1 MKKLLSL
8 TLALAM
14 LLGLTLPAAA
24 AEETSDAALARVTQT
39 VKETLE
45 LDTEDYEEFWGS
57 RYEDGLTGIW
67 SLSWSGADGDLS
79 IEALDD
85 GTVLSYR
92 LSQTY
97 DSYNTFPTFPQGDA
111 DSAAQAARN
120 FLDKVL
126 GENEQVEL
134 EEPSGLDSLNSDSYR
149 FSGTILLNG
158 LPSPLSYSMTVRA
171 ADSQVIRFSRDVGA
185 NTFLGEVPSAQAAV
199 GAEAAA
205 AALTGELKLRL
216 EYVLDEDGTSAVLRY
231 LPENTHTYYVD
242 AVTGEKLDLTEL
254 ESQMGGMSG
263 GAGDSSAN
271 ESAPEEDSGS
281 GLTQAEQEGIA
292 KLEGVQSSEELDRG
306 LRAVSAYGLT
316 DYALSS
322 ASYTLVEAQ
331 EEGEEDQVLCT
342 LSYGKAGEKRSTRIL
357 TVDARTGAVQTVST
371 YAAWLEEGETAALSR
386 EETQA
391 RAEEFLAEFCGAR
404 WETLTRSESEDS
416 SEENR
421 PYDTYTYVRESSGI
435 PFPEHY
441 YTVAIDRR
449 DGSVYRLRFV
459 YDEDVTFA
467 SPAGIVD
474 EAAALA
480 AWAGTYETTLAYR
493 LVPRALDSSDEQEAR
508 LLALGLTHFYGLR
521 LTYGLE
527 REGYCRGIDAATG
540 TPLWQETSTR
550 ALTYTD
556 LEGTWVQADAEKL
569 ASFGVGYDGGTFGY
583 RKSLTQWDLVA
594 MLASLEG
601 YCIDPEN
608 AEEWTRDAAYA
619 AAYSMGALERGE
631 RDEDRVITRGE
642 LVTCL
647 LDCAGYRAVA
657 RLEGIYTCTYRD
669 AASIPADELGYAAL
683 AQGLGM
689 VQGNYDGARVATRG
703 ELAVMLCRLLER

>member
-8 TLALAM
+8 MLALAM
-14 LLGLTLPAAA
+14 LLGLTLPAVA

-57 RYEDGLTGIW
+57 WYEDGLTGIW

-111 DSAAQAARN
+111 DSAAQAARD
-120 FLDKVL
+120 FLDKIL

-185 NTFLGEVPSAQAAV
+185 NTFLGEVPGADAAV

-263 GAGDSSAN
+263 AAGDSSAN
-271 ESAPEEDSGS
+271 ESASAEDSGS

-292 KLEGVQSSEELDRG
+292 KLEGVQSSEALDRS
-306 LRAVSAYGLT
+306 L
-316 DYALSS
+316 
-322 ASYTLVEAQ
+322 
-331 EEGEEDQVLCT
+331 
-342 LSYGKAGEKRSTRIL
+342 
-357 TVDARTGAVQTVST
+357 
-371 YAAWLEEGETAALSR
+371 
-386 EETQA
+386 
-391 RAEEFLAEFCGAR
+391 
-404 WETLTRSESEDS
+404 
-416 SEENR
+416 R
-421 PYDTYTYVRESSGI
+421 PY
-435 PFPEHY
+435 PPM
-441 YTVAIDRR
+441 A
-449 DGSVYRLRFV
+449 
-459 YDEDVTFA
+459 
-467 SPAGIVD
+467 
-474 EAAALA
+474 
-480 AWAGTYETTLAYR
+480 
-493 LVPRALDSSDEQEAR
+493 
-508 LLALGLTHFYGLR
+508 
-521 LTYGLE
+521 
-527 REGYCRGIDAATG
+527 
-540 TPLWQETSTR
+540 
-550 ALTYTD
+550 
-556 LEGTWVQADAEKL
+556 
-569 ASFGVGYDGGTFGY
+569 
-583 RKSLTQWDLVA
+583 
-594 MLASLEG
+594 
-601 YCIDPEN
+601 
-608 AEEWTRDAAYA
+608 
-619 AAYSMGALERGE
+619 
-631 RDEDRVITRGE
+631 
-642 LVTCL
+642 
-647 LDCAGYRAVA
+647 
-657 RLEGIYTCTYRD
+657 
-669 AASIPADELGYAAL
+669 
-683 AQGLGM
+683 
-689 VQGNYDGARVATRG
+689 
-703 ELAVMLCRLLER
+703 